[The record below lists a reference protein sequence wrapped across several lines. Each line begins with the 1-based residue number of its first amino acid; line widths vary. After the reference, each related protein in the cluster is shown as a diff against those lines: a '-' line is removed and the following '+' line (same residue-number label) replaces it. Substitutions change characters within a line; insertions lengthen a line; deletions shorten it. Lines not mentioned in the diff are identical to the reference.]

1 MNRPSLRQLEYLV
14 ALADHLHFGQAA
26 KACGVTQPALS
37 VQIQQLEELVGA
49 QLIERTP
56 KQILLT
62 SAGES
67 MAAGARRLLR
77 ELDDLTSVVR
87 SAGKPLTG
95 PRRLGIIPTL
105 APYLLPHLLPLVR
118 ERHPQTRLILREDQ
132 THNLVRQL
140 REGRLD
146 LLLLALP
153 VEGADFEE
161 LPLFT
166 ESFVLAMPKAHPLL
180 KNRKVRQKQLA
191 DQEVLLLEDG
201 HCLRDQ
207 ALEVCH
213 AAGARESTEVQ
224 ATSLSTLVQ
233 MVAGG
238 MGVTLLPASSVPAEV
253 RGRDVLEVRAFE
265 DPTPHRSIGLLW
277 RKSSGRAPDYRIL
290 GELLRSGGSAIEGI
304 DPVEAPRRPPATR

>member
-1 MNRPSLRQLEYLV
+1 MRPSIRQLEYLV

-37 VQIQQLEELVGA
+37 VQIQQLEDLVGA

-62 SAGES
+62 GVGEK

-77 ELDDLTSVVR
+77 ELDDVTAVAR

-95 PRRLGIIPTL
+95 PLRLGIIPTV

-118 ERHPQTRLILREDQ
+118 KTHAQIRLILREDQ
-132 THNLVRQL
+132 TENLVRQL

-153 VEGADFEE
+153 VEGADLEE
-161 LPLFT
+161 LPLFL
-166 ESFVLAMPKAHPLL
+166 EPFVLALPRSHPLG
-180 KNRKVRQKQLA
+180 KSRKVRQTQLA
-191 DQEVLLLEDG
+191 GQEVLLLEDG

-213 AAGARESTEVQ
+213 AAGARESAEVQ
-224 ATSLSTLVQ
+224 ATSLPTLVQ

-238 MGVTLLPASSVPAEV
+238 MGVTLLPASSVEAEV
-253 RGRDVLEVRAFE
+253 RGRDSLEVRPFE
-265 DPTPHRSIGLLW
+265 DPSPNRTIGLLW
-277 RKSSGRAPDYRIL
+277 RKSTGRSSDYRIL
-290 GELLRSGGSAIEGI
+290 GELLRQGAKAIEGI
-304 DPVEAPRRPPATR
+304 EPIAPPRPSR